1 MAGYLGG
8 GCCSRIG
15 VELLASHK
23 LDGSNSSVVSDHNDP
38 AACDDTATGNVNAA
52 CDGTC
57 SAVEKARQQWRVFHP
72 QIPAVT

>member
-1 MAGYLGG
+1 M
-8 GCCSRIG
+8 
-15 VELLASHK
+15 ELLASHK

-52 CDGTC
+52 RDGTC